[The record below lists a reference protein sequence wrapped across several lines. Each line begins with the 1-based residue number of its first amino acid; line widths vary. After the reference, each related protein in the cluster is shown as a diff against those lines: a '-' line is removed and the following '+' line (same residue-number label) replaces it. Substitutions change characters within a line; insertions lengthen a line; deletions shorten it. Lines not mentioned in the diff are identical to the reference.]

1 MNETSKPTFPPTP
14 SITRSEAFRL
24 IDDMGQ
30 ILRNHRLLVDPS
42 WMPAAGSGTI
52 KLDDNLKERLTGE
65 LSETAS
71 KLKQATDFAVDT
83 DDRRLGEAL
92 LLLREDAMALLK
104 CWEKV
109 GMGYFQ
115 NLAAILGNIRF
126 ARVFFRLRRG
136 EQEQTAEA
144 YGEKSGEGEAGE
156 PVAASDGQTGEAGT
170 PVAASNEQT
179 DEDKENM
186 LPDELNTNECRKLLS
201 AMIEAGLCEC
211 KRGRY
216 VWKRSKALLA
226 YVADRASE
234 GRPAGLGLGEKEK
247 ADGTTYANFKPWEF
261 LFSRQNLRGAK
272 GGYKASIGT
281 PKGYE
286 IVDKVF
292 EQCGFKK
299 CRTLH

>member
-104 CWEKV
+104 CWEQV

-156 PVAASDGQTGEAGT
+156 PVEEGT
-170 PVAASNEQT
+170 E
-179 DEDKENM
+179 
-186 LPDELNTNECRKLLS
+186 
-201 AMIEAGLCEC
+201 
-211 KRGRY
+211 
-216 VWKRSKALLA
+216 
-226 YVADRASE
+226 
-234 GRPAGLGLGEKEK
+234 
-247 ADGTTYANFKPWEF
+247 
-261 LFSRQNLRGAK
+261 SRQLERAR
-272 GGYKASIGT
+272 A
-281 PKGYE
+281 
-286 IVDKVF
+286 
-292 EQCGFKK
+292 
-299 CRTLH
+299 RL